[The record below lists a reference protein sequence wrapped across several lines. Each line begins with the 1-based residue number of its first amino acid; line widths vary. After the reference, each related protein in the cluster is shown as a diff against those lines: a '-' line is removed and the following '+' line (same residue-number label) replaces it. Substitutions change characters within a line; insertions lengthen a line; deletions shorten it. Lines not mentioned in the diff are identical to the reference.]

1 MSRHGPK
8 EIERIKRIAA
18 RMTPSSQAQGSL
30 AEPSGSASDLPG
42 CIRRELEK
50 MRAQNERFGLPP
62 GDPECN
68 EAIAFMRWAKR
79 LSGDDLSSTILT
91 VMDHCVRD
99 RTCLA
104 AKLAEAARRLRQN
117 NQAQRPALGGKD
129 KRE

>member
-117 NQAQRPALGGKD
+117 HKLSHGGTD
-129 KRE
+129 E